1 MNLSDCRE
9 LSVVSRCWRLLTVTW
24 VVVLFLH
31 HILRNFDFD
40 RISLVVNIQN
50 LGFDSFVL
58 VQVVQAAHVL
68 LNHLEWYQFQD
79 CACDEGGGSDGNCFA
94 PLLLVLYVLDFKN
107 STDNRVFVRPNLE
120 HEPLDC
126 RSLRK

>member
-1 MNLSDCRE
+1 MNLSDCWE
-9 LSVVSRCWRLLTVTW
+9 LCVVSRGWRLLTVIW

-31 HILRNFDFD
+31 HILRNFDFY

-50 LGFDSFVL
+50 LRFDSFVL

-68 LNHLEWYQFQD
+68 LNHLQWHQLQD
-79 CACDEGGGSDGNCFA
+79 CASDQGGGSNGNSFA
-94 PLLLVLYVLDFKN
+94 PLLLVLNVLNFKN

-120 HEPLDC
+120 
-126 RSLRK
+126 